1 MRMAFAVVVA
11 VVASPAQAS
20 WTFCVAESGRDIWI
34 TDVFAAAHKRESLE
48 AEFATLLRDRGVA
61 RPVAQC
67 PAPQNDKMDVFN
79 AQLTAAEFHRKLGQ
93 SLHTFEMPTSG
104 R

>member
-1 MRMAFAVVVA
+1 MEADFAV
-11 VVASPAQAS
+11 
-20 WTFCVAESGRDIWI
+20 
-34 TDVFAAAHKRESLE
+34 
-48 AEFATLLRDRGVA
+48 LLRTRGVT

-67 PAPQNDKMDVFN
+67 PAPQSDKMDVFN

-93 SLHTFEMPTSG
+93 SLHTFEMPAAG

>member
-1 MRMAFAVVVA
+1 MRLAFAVLAA
-11 VVASPAQAS
+11 VVVSPAEAN
-20 WTFCVAESGRDIWI
+20 WTFCVAESGQDIWI
-34 TDVFAAAHKRESLE
+34 TDVFAAAHKREWLE
-48 AEFATLLRDRGVA
+48 ADFTVLLRTRGVT

-67 PAPQNDKMDVFN
+67 PAPQSDKMDVFN

-93 SLHTFEMPTSG
+93 SLHTFEMPAAG